1 MNKIELSK
9 EIICAFLE
17 KNISLNNLNELYEI
31 KSGNKKLLLEHL
43 KALSNIFRETIE
55 ELEKSE
61 NNE

>member
-31 KSGNKKLLLEHL
+31 KSGNKKILLEHL
-43 KALSNIFRETIE
+43 KALSNIFREATE

>member
-31 KSGNKKLLLEHL
+31 KSGNKKILLEHL
-43 KALSNIFRETIE
+43 KALSNIFRGAIE

>member
-31 KSGNKKLLLEHL
+31 KKKKKKLLLEHL
-43 KALSNIFRETIE
+43 SII
-55 ELEKSE
+55 
-61 NNE
+61 

>member
-17 KNISLNNLNELYEI
+17 KNINLSNLNELYEI
-31 KSGNKKLLLEHL
+31 KSGNKKILLEHL